1 MDSYV
6 HDFVNYLLYFGLI
19 HPNLISSFENQ
30 YNILVTGLNKNNN
43 NIRFKNENKIIFKS
57 KSVSNI

>member
-6 HDFVNYLLYFGLI
+6 HNFVNYLLYFGLI

-30 YNILVTGLNKNNN
+30 YNILVTGLNNNN
-43 NIRFKNENKIIFKS
+43 NIRFKNENKILS
-57 KSVSNI
+57 K